1 MTEPQDISGGRNNVR
16 HFFVD
21 EAGDLSLFDK
31 KGRTLLGKQGV
42 SSIFMVGFV
51 DIPDLVM
58 AHERLE
64 SLRERLL
71 ADAYFH
77 GVPSMQH
84 DTGKT
89 ARFFH
94 AKDDLPEVRREVF
107 RLLPEFGCKVQLI
120 IRRKNALTEDARAL
134 FKYRGEKLRAND
146 IYDELVSRLFRNVL
160 HKADQNRIMFARRG
174 KNDRREALESA
185 IQKAKLRFSQKW
197 GVGHDR
203 PTSIDAGH
211 PWENVGLQ
219 IVDYYLW
226 AVQRLYERGED
237 RFFRAV
243 QSDYRLIMDI
253 DNKENKPYGEWFCDR
268 NPLTLDKK

>member
-1 MTEPQDISGGRNNVR
+1 MKFQN
-16 HFFVD
+16 
-21 EAGDLSLFDK
+21 
-31 KGRTLLGKQGV
+31 
-42 SSIFMVGFV
+42 
-51 DIPDLVM
+51 
-58 AHERLE
+58 RL
-64 SLRERLL
+64 
-71 ADAYFH
+71 
-77 GVPSMQH
+77 
-84 DTGKT
+84 K
-89 ARFFH
+89 
-94 AKDDLPEVRREVF
+94 
-107 RLLPEFGCKVQLI
+107 
-120 IRRKNALTEDARAL
+120 LTKRGRAL
-134 FKYRGEKLRAND
+134 
-146 IYDELVSRLFRNVL
+146 YDELVSRLFRNVL
-160 HKADQNRIMFARRG
+160 HKADENRIMFARRG